1 MAPQG
6 DKLPHLKYADATD
19 FTHMLLSGIRRFV
32 PVVRW
37 MHFLCFACL
46 PSGYPITSAEL
57 LTTKAKSEIQVHI
70 YRYTYIYTYI
80 SRNSLDRRRFLRSI
94 ASLAASEQ
102 HRERLLEL
110 CDEDGALEDY
120 TKGGRATVGGVFTDF
135 DSVRPGLSQLISI
148 MPRLRPRPYSSMPQ
162 IPWEMPDAGLLP
174 QCFYI

>member
-1 MAPQG
+1 MQT
-6 DKLPHLKYADATD
+6 LRI
-19 FTHMLLSGIRRFV
+19 LLI
-32 PVVRW
+32 
-37 MHFLCFACL
+37 CCC
-46 PSGYPITSAEL
+46 PSGGCIFDFFWPASQADIRLQVQSAKL
-57 LTTKAKSEIQVHI
+57 LTTKAKSRIQVHI
-70 YRYTYIYTYI
+70 YRYIYMYI

-162 IPWEMPDAGLLP
+162 IPGEMPDSGLLP
-174 QCFYI
+174 RCFYI

>member
-1 MAPQG
+1 MQTLRILLIRCCLEFVVSYLSSGGCIFCASRASQ
-6 DKLPHLKYADATD
+6 AD
-19 FTHMLLSGIRRFV
+19 IR
-32 PVVRW
+32 
-37 MHFLCFACL
+37 L
-46 PSGYPITSAEL
+46 
-57 LTTKAKSEIQVHI
+57 QVQNSS
-70 YRYTYIYTYI
+70 RQRQKVEFKYIYIDIYMYI

-162 IPWEMPDAGLLP
+162 IPGEMPDSGLLP
-174 QCFYI
+174 RCFYI